1 MIDLDQFYEGRLVSK
16 KISHFTSVQTLSQRN
31 ENVSKFIMVSNS
43 IINSFFSVLTN
54 RKRKG
59 SRHCTFMQLRQ
70 LNGNASQSLYVILSY
85 CRLGIF
91 SISLSMF
98 VSY

>member
-1 MIDLDQFYEGRLVSK
+1 M
-16 KISHFTSVQTLSQRN
+16 
-31 ENVSKFIMVSNS
+31 
-43 IINSFFSVLTN
+43 SFQSFLTAFLTN
-54 RKRKG
+54 GKRTG
-59 SRHCTFMQLRQ
+59 SPVDLKTIASHCTFMQLQQ